1 MKGMRREVDS
11 NVKGRKREGKK
22 WIAVRI
28 HGENNAPYELKLH
41 GRENDNRKRVGR
53 EIGRFRGL
61 IRKPK

>member
-1 MKGMRREVDS
+1 M
-11 NVKGRKREGKK
+11 
-22 WIAVRI
+22 WI
-28 HGENNAPYELKLH
+28 HGENNAHYELKLH